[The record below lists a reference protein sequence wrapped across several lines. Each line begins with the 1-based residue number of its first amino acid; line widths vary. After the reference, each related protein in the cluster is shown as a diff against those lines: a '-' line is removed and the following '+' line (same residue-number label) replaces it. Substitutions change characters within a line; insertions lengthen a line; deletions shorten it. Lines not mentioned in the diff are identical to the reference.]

1 MRICQNKL
9 LSMNNQS
16 LKFKIKLQIFK
27 LKLIKK
33 IMSFF
38 KINKIFKILIIK
50 IKNLLILI
58 NNLIIKIRI
67 YRMQN
72 KLIKKYRYK

>member
-1 MRICQNKL
+1 MRICQKKL